1 MAVSSRYYNKEE
13 LKQQLELEQ
22 IYDLIEAWGGEPEYT
37 DKGLVS
43 QTICHNKPGVGSRKL
58 YYYENTR
65 LFSCYTHCDDRFDIF
80 ELYIKVR
87 KIQYNQEQELYDAM
101 DYIASYFG
109 INGVEAPDNDKQ
121 ELEDWQVFKR
131 HELRPAGMS
140 REVSLPEYDKSILT
154 MFAYPRIAGWER
166 EGISAETARRNYIG
180 YYPGGEQITIPHF
193 DINGRLIGIRG
204 RALAAD
210 EADRYGKYRP
220 LLIGKQL
227 YNHPL
232 SMNLYNLNN
241 SKENLRRARVAVVF
255 ESEKSCLMYQSHYG
269 PENDIS
275 VAVCGSSLS
284 THQVNMLKDLGV
296 NELIIAFD
304 RQFQEIG
311 DDEFKRL
318 KTKLIHF
325 YNKYNTSIK
334 ITAIFDKHM
343 LLPYKASP
351 IDEGPRIFERLMK
364 ERIVPYEP

>member
-1 MAVSSRYYNKEE
+1 MSSSRYYNKEE

-22 IYDLIEAWGGEPEYT
+22 IYDLVEAWGGEPEYT

-43 QTICHNKPGVGSRKL
+43 RTICHNKPGEGSRKL

-65 LFSCYTHCDDRFDIF
+65 LFRCYTHCDDTFDIF
-80 ELYIKVR
+80 ELFIKVS
-87 KIQYNQEQELYDAM
+87 KIQYNQDQELYDAM

-109 INGVEAPDNDKQ
+109 INGVEPPDQNKQ
-121 ELEDWQVFKR
+121 ELEDWKIFKR
-131 HELRPAGMS
+131 HDLRTAAIKS
-140 REVSLPEYDKSILT
+140 HVSLPEYDRTILT
-154 MFAYPRIAGWER
+154 RFAYPRIGAWEK

-193 DINGRLIGIRG
+193 DIDGRLIGIRG
-204 RALAAD
+204 RTLAAD

-220 LLIGKQL
+220 LLIGKKL

-232 SMNLYNLNN
+232 SMNLYNINN
-241 SKENLRRARVAVVF
+241 SKDNLKKARVAVVF
-255 ESEKSCLMYQSHYG
+255 ESEKSCLMYQSYYG

-284 THQVNMLKDLGV
+284 SYQVNMLKDLGV

-311 DDEFKRL
+311 DEEFVRL
-318 KTKLIHF
+318 KNKLIHL
-325 YNKYNTSIK
+325 YGKYNNSIK
-334 ITAIFDKHM
+334 VTAIFDKTM
-343 LLPYKASP
+343 LTPYKASP
-351 IDEGPRIFERLMK
+351 IDCGPSLFETLMK
-364 ERIVPYEP
+364 QRIVPKE